1 MGRKQCGE
9 KEKLLIIIGFI
20 MDETNYLL
28 PSREL
33 RVIFE
38 HLRFNSILCLD
49 DAKENPFENIVEN
62 EK

>member
-1 MGRKQCGE
+1 
-9 KEKLLIIIGFI
+9 
-20 MDETNYLL
+20 MDKMNYLL

-33 RVIFE
+33 RVIFD

-49 DAKENPFENIVEN
+49 DANENPFENIVEN